1 MSRGTESGERF
12 LGVRS
17 EGTAQR
23 KRGPPSIISFSHQ
36 SLVSSSLLTFTRGG
50 KNYLYSIRSGR
61 YSHLVDLGS
70 FETTLNET
78 GIIIRSSGAFDSIL
92 KVEEKRERVAGE
104 K

>member
-1 MSRGTESGERF
+1 M
-12 LGVRS
+12 
-17 EGTAQR
+17 
-23 KRGPPSIISFSHQ
+23 
-36 SLVSSSLLTFTRGG
+36 
-50 KNYLYSIRSGR
+50 YSIRSGR

>member
-12 LGVRS
+12 WGVRS
-17 EGTAQR
+17 EGNAQR
-23 KRGPPSIISFSHQ
+23 KRGPPSIIFSHQ
-36 SLVSSSLLTFTRGG
+36 SLINSSLLTFTRGG
-50 KNYLYSIRSGR
+50 KNYLYSIRSDR